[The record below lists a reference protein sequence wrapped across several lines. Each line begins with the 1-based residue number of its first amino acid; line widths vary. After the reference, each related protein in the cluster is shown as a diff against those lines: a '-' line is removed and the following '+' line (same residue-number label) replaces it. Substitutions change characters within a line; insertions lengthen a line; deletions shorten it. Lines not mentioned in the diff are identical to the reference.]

1 MEDMMTNQPNQP
13 NGEPEKDVVSELQN
27 ELREMG
33 KQLEAA
39 FRTTIESEQAKK
51 IQADLAAGV
60 RELSSQVR
68 TAVQNA
74 SNDPRVQEAEER
86 GRQAF
91 NQARESKV
99 VQDMQELLISGIS
112 QINTQLRNL
121 VDRMEQSAKPGQT
134 TQHVPVEQEPKTGET
149 TKLD

>member
-1 MEDMMTNQPNQP
+1 MSNPNGQPS
-13 NGEPEKDVVSELQN
+13 GEPEKDVVTELQN

-39 FRTTIESEQAKK
+39 FRATVESDQAKR
-51 IQADLAAGV
+51 IQSELTAGV
-60 RELSSQVR
+60 REISTQVR
-68 TAVQNA
+68 SAVQNMSSDA
-74 SNDPRVQEAEER
+74 RIQEAEER

-91 NQARESKV
+91 QQARESKV
-99 VQDMQELLISGIS
+99 VQDMQELLVTGIS

-121 VDRMEQSAKPGQT
+121 VDRMEQSAKASPT
-134 TQHVPVEQEPKTGET
+134 TQNVPVEQEPKTGET